1 MEKDD
6 AQTHIFDLCDIKKIF
21 ISRWNEDIK
30 GKIAGV
36 KKKELIIGTREE
48 RQAGGRTSIAK
59 QRDIERQRDRLGGCI
74 NPLFLHSFHS
84 ALLIANKSKIM
95 PFHLR
100 HKTLFSFILSVFA
113 LLSFEPSSVAA
124 APFATKTASRNFA
137 TVNKRDP
144 SSLSLA
150 SSSATSL
157 TQRGGSTATATMTQE
172 SAGLPPAVKLLIGAG
187 GIYGAFLYYGS
198 LQEDVFRYT
207 AADGTQFKQ
216 AWLLQVLE
224 ALANVVIGFVGMQ
237 LTGATKGIP
246 QQMFAISGA
255 AQVSAKACTS
265 LALANGLSFPVATLA
280 KSGKM
285 APVMLGSLLLGGA
298 SYSIREYL
306 QVVAIIGGTAIVSM
320 GKKKGGSTSSA
331 LGVAY
336 IVLSLALDGVTAGF
350 QKRLKAE
357 TAKAGVKPKPYDFM
371 FWTNLYMCLSAVVV
385 SLALNEVGAGL
396 AFCSGNPEILSK
408 IIKFAVCSAV
418 GQSFIFYTI
427 ANFDPLVLSTVTT
440 TRKIFSVLLSIFLKG
455 HSLSMTGWSGI
466 ALACGGII
474 SEMMAKMGGK
484 SKAH

>member
-1 MEKDD
+1 M
-6 AQTHIFDLCDIKKIF
+6 H
-21 ISRWNEDIK
+21 
-30 GKIAGV
+30 
-36 KKKELIIGTREE
+36 
-48 RQAGGRTSIAK
+48 
-59 QRDIERQRDRLGGCI
+59 
-74 NPLFLHSFHS
+74 
-84 ALLIANKSKIM
+84 
-95 PFHLR
+95 FHLR
-100 HKTLFSFILSVFA
+100 HTTLFSLILSIFV
-113 LLSFEPSSVAA
+113 LLSFEPSTVTA
-124 APFATKTASRNFA
+124 APFTTKTTARNFA
-137 TVNKRDP
+137 SINKRG
-144 SSLSLA
+144 SSNLSLIT
-150 SSSATSL
+150 SSTTSL
-157 TQRGGSTATATMTQE
+157 VQRGGATATATMTQE
-172 SAGLPPAVKLLIGAG
+172 AGLPSAVKLLIGAG

-216 AWLLQVLE
+216 AWFLQVLE

-237 LTGATKGIP
+237 LTGATKNIP

-306 QVVAIIGGTAIVSM
+306 QVAAIIGGTAIVSM

-371 FWTNLYMCLSAVVV
+371 FWTNLYMCLSAIVF
-385 SLALNEVGAGL
+385 SLALNEVGSGL
-396 AFCSGNPEILSK
+396 AFCSANPEILNK

-484 SKAH
+484 SKSH